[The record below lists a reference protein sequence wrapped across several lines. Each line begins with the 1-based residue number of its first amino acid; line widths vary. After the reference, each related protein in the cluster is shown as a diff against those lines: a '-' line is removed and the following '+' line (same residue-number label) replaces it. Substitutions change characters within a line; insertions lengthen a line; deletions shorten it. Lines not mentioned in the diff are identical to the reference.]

1 MYNFYMASS
10 FLNEY
15 WVLNMGYFSSL
26 SGQIN
31 SDVTLLTRKLA
42 NLIQPRQNWVQYNMI
57 LHATI
62 SVKKVNQ
69 ILNALMTSHISSSQL
84 SYPIIMGSKLR

>member
-1 MYNFYMASS
+1 MASS

-15 WVLNMGYFSSL
+15 WVLNMGDFSSL

-31 SDVTLLTRKLA
+31 SDVALLTRKLV
-42 NLIQPRQNWVQYNMI
+42 NLIKPRQNWVQYNMI

-62 SVKKVNQ
+62 SVKKVN
-69 ILNALMTSHISSSQL
+69 
-84 SYPIIMGSKLR
+84 

>member
-1 MYNFYMASS
+1 MASS

-15 WVLNMGYFSSL
+15 WVLNMGDFSSL

-31 SDVTLLTRKLA
+31 SDVTLLTRKLV
-42 NLIQPRQNWVQYNMI
+42 NLIQLRQNWVQYNMI

-62 SVKKVNQ
+62 SVKKVN
-69 ILNALMTSHISSSQL
+69 
-84 SYPIIMGSKLR
+84 